1 MMAAMGSYFGNEYKK
16 ESSVGVIKTPMQGEP
31 VVLLKEKVHN
41 LINKYDL
48 GSSVKLAETERGVVV
63 RIYDDILFNS
73 GSSDLRNYSRIIL
86 SNVARVLKELPNDV
100 RIEGHTDNVPIKSS
114 VYLSNWHLSISRAT
128 NTAYYLM
135 MNEGLPQERVTIVGY
150 AEYKPVDINST
161 PEGRANNRR
170 VDIVILN

>member
-1 MMAAMGSYFGNEYKK
+1 MMAAMGSYFGNEFKR
-16 ESSVGVIKTPMQGEP
+16 ETPGVIITQMQGEP
-31 VVLLKEKVHN
+31 VVLLKQKVHS
-41 LINKYDL
+41 LIDKYNL

-73 GSSDLRNYSRIIL
+73 GSSDLQSYSKIIL

-100 RIEGHTDNVPIKSS
+100 RIEGHTDNIPINSS
-114 VYLSNWHLSISRAT
+114 VFLSNWHLSISRAT

-150 AEYKPVDINST
+150 AEYKPVDTNST